1 MEAERRTWVVDR
13 QRAQRLLKSLHRDDT
28 DRPRVLPR
36 DAEVVPARH
45 KEHVHMRVARADRF
59 LLGGADLADA
69 AVRDVLILTWWTTPF
84 RRKSSGTMSPTL
96 WREMM
101 SWSSMIERTRRP
113 SARMMMSPGLRT
125 PTACVPPYTSCTR
138 MPSSRMRT

>member
-36 DAEVVPARH
+36 DSEVVPARH

-69 AVRDVLILTWWTTPF
+69 AVRSDRSRGRDLVAVVDVAATLLEDLQREGQAG
-84 RRKSSGTMSPTL
+84 RRAADVSEIEL
-96 WREMM
+96 DRE
-101 SWSSMIERTRRP
+101 
-113 SARMMMSPGLRT
+113 G
-125 PTACVPPYTSCTR
+125 
-138 MPSSRMRT
+138 